1 MARLFHSSLTVP
13 KIFLLFQSTS
23 ACVASWSFKLLHWL
37 KSESYRAKPD
47 RPVTQW
53 FGLIKVSLW
62 QIFIGQKYFLLSLPN
77 INLILEL
84 RIVVI
89 FTLNAILTITTSM
102 PVAEMALSLLS
113 LVEPL
118 NTLCLVICPNASAF
132 LPLLEGLK
140 AKKGLPLVT
149 DKFKTNPVIL
159 STIFYGIDKQS
170 VTNLQPQ
177 FFVLNCCSKRI

>member
-1 MARLFHSSLTVP
+1 
-13 KIFLLFQSTS
+13 
-23 ACVASWSFKLLHWL
+23 
-37 KSESYRAKPD
+37 
-47 RPVTQW
+47 
-53 FGLIKVSLW
+53 
-62 QIFIGQKYFLLSLPN
+62 
-77 INLILEL
+77 
-84 RIVVI
+84 VI

-118 NTLCLVICPNASAF
+118 NTLCLVICPNATAFPAF

-149 DKFKTNPVIL
+149 DKFKTNHATL

-170 VTNLQPQ
+170 LTNLQQ
-177 FFVLNCCSKRI
+177 HFFVLNCCSKRI